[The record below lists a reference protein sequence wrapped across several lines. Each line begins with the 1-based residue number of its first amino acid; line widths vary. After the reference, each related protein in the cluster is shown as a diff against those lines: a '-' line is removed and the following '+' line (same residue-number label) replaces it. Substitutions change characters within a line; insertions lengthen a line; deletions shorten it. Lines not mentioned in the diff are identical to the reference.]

1 MKFIASIMTVAAM
14 TFVAAAAFGDGPG
27 AYRPVEKPM
36 YTPAPALGAIDAYNA
51 GYAEIQRADELSK
64 QADAAE
70 QAKAAYK
77 AALKQ
82 FSTAVKRDPSMH
94 EAYTYIGYANR
105 QLRDY
110 NAALK
115 AYEKALRI
123 NPDYPP
129 AIEYQGEAFVK
140 LGRMDEAKFN
150 YQRLYA
156 LSPPLA
162 AKLLA
167 SMQQWVGSNPSSD
180 TAELEAWM
188 SERAALAAKAGND
201 RPGSSW

>member
-1 MKFIASIMTVAAM
+1 MKRIALIVAAAAM
-14 TFVAAAAFGDGPG
+14 TFVAAAVFADGPG
-27 AYRPVEKPM
+27 AYRPVEKP
-36 YTPAPALGAIDAYNA
+36 TNSRPPELGAIDAYNA
-51 GYAEIQRADELSK
+51 GYAEIRRADEFSA
-64 QADAAE
+64 QADAAR

-77 AALKQ
+77 AALKE
-82 FSTAVKRDPSMH
+82 FATAVKRDPSMH
-94 EAYTYIGYANR
+94 EAYTYIGYAHR

-110 NAALK
+110 DAALK

-123 NPDYPP
+123 NPDYPQ

-156 LSPPLA
+156 VSPPLA

-167 SMQQWVGSNPSSD
+167 SMQQWVGSHRSSD